1 MKKINEC
8 QPSIKFEY
16 QMSKT
21 EIVFLDTAA
30 FKVDIKLRTTVYV
43 KPSDR
48 QSYLHGKSEH
58 PNSTIK
64 KVLPIARH

>member
-1 MKKINEC
+1 
-8 QPSIKFEY
+8 
-16 QMSKT
+16 MSKT

-64 KVLPIARH
+64 KVLPIASH